1 MNVSS
6 SLEQNV
12 RLLDKVKAGI
22 HWGSFITTTVFSY
35 MVVTIVHRTPRLRN
49 KLHYVLLCQHC
60 FCISGF
66 NVTGAL
72 LHTMLSLHMAMPR
85 IVCWL
90 LFGSQVALARGLM
103 LTLTLMALNI
113 CLCVCWPLRYREIV
127 HTVKNKAIMG
137 AWLLALLSPVVFTGM
152 ACAEAQEGYLTE
164 LDPACHTPMEG
175 WASLLSAAVLLGLLT
190 LLIML
195 SYVLI
200 YKEGR
205 RVGHFS
211 DANSRGCRTILIH
224 GLQISLHILP
234 GMLIIAR
241 LRLGLVGA
249 LVVFVVF
256 SLAQSVSPVVYGLRC
271 QEIRT
276 QLPRFFPCWTQRCSK
291 SSNMDM
297 SMDDNGDNSMGIN
310 MGNNMGI
317 NMGNNMGINMGNNM
331 GINMGNNMGINMGNN
346 MGINMGNNMG
356 INMGN
361 NMGINMG
368 NNMGINMG
376 NNMGINMGNS
386 MGNNLQI

>member
-276 QLPRFFPCWTQRCSK
+276 QLPRLCCSEPLEGDEAQASGPTPSIARCLLWLAALPLSLFALLSCFCPTPFPLVGGLCDAAGPSDRQPSTAQRTAPA
-291 SSNMDM
+291 
-297 SMDDNGDNSMGIN
+297 DNHRPGGKR
-310 MGNNMGI
+310 
-317 NMGNNMGINMGNNM
+317 
-331 GINMGNNMGINMGNN
+331 
-346 MGINMGNNMG
+346 
-356 INMGN
+356 
-361 NMGINMG
+361 
-368 NNMGINMG
+368 
-376 NNMGINMGNS
+376 
-386 MGNNLQI
+386 